1 MYRPLISNQWA
12 REYYGEEELGIR
24 DGIMITPLTFC
35 GTLEEFYTVISTR
48 WDDATKEKYDRDYNN
63 VILPHIENHNTK
75 IISSYTKEDCDETLH
90 RIQENGYE
98 RKGVKCEYSE
108 SVMNHF
114 KFLIY
119 SVFSHAANAGYC
131 DRILWGTKFELNYGR
146 EIIAVRS
153 KTQIKKSLSI
163 GQEKELISALMDS
176 PKENGKR
183 IALLLMFALGLR
195 DGEACGLDFGEVHE
209 LLYYKGCYVA
219 VIKQSTIPDTSILQ
233 SSGKTWNTGRRI
245 PIPGRVAEFLLKRK
259 AIIAEII
266 ERNNLDIDIN
276 RLPVAADCS
285 LYDDQ
290 VEIVKRLKADD
301 VTEEAKKVF
310 RQAGI
315 ESEVLAT
322 LEVEMEEENARLE
335 ISESNVTAYLLRRNF
350 ATHLKILGVDY
361 PDIQYLLGHC
371 IDDPYINRPD
381 YTDSKLHQLS
391 ERMANRPLVNDRK
404 DDLIRLPGFCEE
416 QFSGN
421 KTINIKSNA
430 ECVWA
435 RIYALEKND
444 KLKINT
450 IAKDSA
456 RVVHTMREGYKSYEM
471 RRKIDILKKYIGDY
485 GDWKPI

>member
-1 MYRPLISNQWA
+1 MRRPLISDQWA
-12 REYYGEEELGIR
+12 REYHSDEQTGIR
-24 DGIMITPLTFC
+24 NGVMITPLTFC
-35 GTLEEFYTVISTR
+35 GTLEEFYKVIARFWKDTTR
-48 WDDATKEKYDRDYNN
+48 KKYDRDYNN
-63 VILPHIENHNTK
+63 VILPHIDNHNTK
-75 IISSYTKEDCDETLH
+75 IISSYTKEDCEEMLR
-90 RIQENGYE
+90 RIQEDGYDN
-98 RKGVKCEYSE
+98 KGVKCEYSE
-108 SVMNHF
+108 NAINHF
-114 KFLIY
+114 KYLIY
-119 SVFSHAANAGYC
+119 SVFFHAANAGYC
-131 DRILWGTKFELNYGR
+131 DRFLWGTKFELNFGR
-146 EIIAVRS
+146 ETIAVRS
-153 KTQIKKSLSI
+153 KTQIKRSLSI
-163 GQEKELISALMDS
+163 DQEKALISILMES
-176 PKENGKR
+176 PKVNGKR

-195 DGEACGLDFGEVHE
+195 DGEACGLDFGEIYE
-209 LLYYKGCYVA
+209 LPYYSGCYVA
-219 VIKQSTIPDTSILQ
+219 VIKQSTIPNTSILQ

-266 ERNNLDIDIN
+266 E
-276 RLPVAADCS
+276 LPVAADCS

-391 ERMANRPLVNDRK
+391 ERMANRPLVNDKIDER
-404 DDLIRLPGFCEE
+404 IPLPGFCEE
-416 QFSGN
+416 RFSGN
-421 KTINIKSNA
+421 KTIQIESSA
-430 ECVWA
+430 RCVRA
-435 RIYALEKND
+435 RIYALEKYD
-444 KLKINT
+444 KLKIKPITNDPEEVEYT
-450 IAKDSA
+450 
-456 RVVHTMREGYKSYEM
+456 VREGYKAYEM
-471 RRKIDILKKYIGDY
+471 SRTIDVLKKYTGDY
-485 GDWKPI
+485 VD